1 MVISTSNIY
10 QRNIDNFSRQSAEIT
25 NLQAQ
30 ASTGKKDLSLAEN
43 LTEIDNLNAAED
55 HKTQIMQFNK
65 NATMV
70 SSRMNEI
77 DSIFDQLHNVASR
90 LLELQTQAGSV
101 FLSDENR
108 KLFGFEAAGMKAE
121 LFQLANQV
129 DSKGD
134 GIFSG
139 LSGGRAP
146 FELDNHG
153 SITYNGSGANKS
165 LQVSHDS
172 HLRQNFAGDDV
183 FLNLGTDSNKFSVFD
198 AVDNFI
204 DSMNFPLGAEV
215 SGNLFA
221 ESTSTDLVFPE
232 AGNASKFKFDFL
244 AGGNSY
250 SIDTSVYG
258 NDYTAIATAINI
270 HTAGSGVTASSD
282 GTNKITLTST
292 NPDVKIENYSTDLG
306 PNISKSIGIR
316 KTFDVGV
323 QTGINDDYVVPYK
336 LKNSELGVQFTKI
349 LEQFNKHQQDL
360 SVTAKTANNYVDST
374 QETIVALTEDIS
386 VIENADMAAL
396 LTKLQQL
403 LTSKEAAQ
411 ATFTRVTSQNLF
423 DFLG

>member
-10 QRNIDNFSRQSAEIT
+10 QRNIDNFSRQSAEI
-25 NLQAQ
+25 NNIQAQ
-30 ASTGKKDLSLAEN
+30 ASTGKKDLTLAEN
-43 LTEIDNLNAAED
+43 LTDIDHLNAAED
-55 HKTQIMQFNK
+55 HKTQTMQFNK

-77 DSIFDQLHNVASR
+77 DNVFDQLHNVASR
-90 LLELQTQAGSV
+90 LLELSTQTGSP

-108 KLFGFEAAGMKAE
+108 KLFAIEAAGMKEE
-121 LFQLANQV
+121 LFQLANSV

-139 LSGGRAP
+139 LSSGRAP
-146 FELDNHG
+146 FKLNNHG
-153 SITYNGSGANKS
+153 VITYDGSGANKS
-165 LQVSHDS
+165 LQVSHDT

-198 AVDNFI
+198 AVDNFV

-215 SGNLFA
+215 SGNLFSDGNSIELA
-221 ESTSTDLVFPE
+221 FPE

-244 AGGNSY
+244 AGGSSY
-250 SIDTSVYG
+250 TIDTSVYG
-258 NDYTAIATAINI
+258 NDYTALATAINT

-292 NPDVKIENYSTDLG
+292 TADVKIENYSTDLG
-306 PNISKSIGIR
+306 PNVSKSIGIR
-316 KTFDVGV
+316 KTIGGA
-323 QTGINDDYVVPYK
+323 QTGFNDDYVVPHK
-336 LKNSELGVQFTKI
+336 FKNSELGEQFNKM
-349 LEQFNKHQQDL
+349 LQQFNKHQQDL
-360 SVTAKTANNYVDST
+360 SVTAKTADNYVDST

-386 VIENADMAAL
+386 DIENADMAAL

-423 DFLG
+423 DFFG

>member
-1 MVISTSNIY
+1 MVISTSGIY
-10 QRNIDNFSRQSAEIT
+10 QRNIDNFARQSAEINNIQT
-25 NLQAQ
+25 Q

-43 LTEIDNLNAAED
+43 LIEIDNLNAAED
-55 HKTQIMQFNK
+55 HKIQTMQFNK
-65 NATMV
+65 NASMV

-77 DSIFDQLHNVASR
+77 DSVFDQLHNVTSR
-90 LLELQTQAGSV
+90 LLELQAQAGSA

-139 LSGGRAP
+139 LSGERAP
-146 FELDNHG
+146 FELDNNG
-153 SITYNGSGANKS
+153 LITYNGSGANKS

-183 FLNLGTDSNKFSVFD
+183 FLNLGTDNNKFSVFD
-198 AVDNFI
+198 AVDNFV

-215 SGNLFA
+215 SGNLFSDSN
-221 ESTSTDLVFPE
+221 STELVFPE

-258 NDYTAIATAINI
+258 NDYTALATAINI

-282 GTNKITLTST
+282 GTNKITLTSIT
-292 NPDVKIENYSTDLG
+292 ADVKITNYSTDLG
-306 PNISKSIGIR
+306 PNVSKSIGIR
-316 KTFDVGV
+316 KTIGGV
-323 QTGINDDYVVPYK
+323 QTGFNDDYVVPYK

-360 SVTAKTANNYVDST
+360 SVTAKTADNYVAST

-386 VIENADMAAL
+386 DTETADMAAL

-423 DFLG
+423 DFFG

>member
-10 QRNIDNFSRQSAEIT
+10 QRNIDNFSRQSAEI
-25 NLQAQ
+25 NDIQAQ

-55 HKTQIMQFNK
+55 HKSQIMQFNK
-65 NATMV
+65 NATVV

-77 DSIFDQLHNVASR
+77 DNVFDQLHNVASR
-90 LLELQTQAGSV
+90 LLELTAQTGSA

-108 KLFGFEAAGMKAE
+108 KLFGIEANAMKAE

-129 DSKGD
+129 DSKG
-134 GIFSG
+134 GSIFSG
-139 LSGGRAP
+139 LSGGGAP

-153 SITYNGSGANKS
+153 SITYVGSGANKS

-183 FLNLGTDSNKFSVFD
+183 FLNLGTDNNKFSVFD
-198 AVDNFI
+198 AVDDFV

-215 SGNLFA
+215 SGNLFSDGNSIELA
-221 ESTSTDLVFPE
+221 FPA
-232 AGNASKFKFDFL
+232 AGNATKFKFDFL
-244 AGGNSY
+244 SGGSSY
-250 SIDTSVYG
+250 TIDTSVYG
-258 NDYTAIATAINI
+258 NDFTALATAINA

-292 NPDVKIENYSTDLG
+292 AADVKIENYSTDLG
-306 PNISKSIGIR
+306 PNISKAIGVR
-316 KTFDVGV
+316 KTIGLAR
-323 QTGINDDYVVPYK
+323 NDDFVVPHK
-336 LKNSELGVQFTKI
+336 LKNSELGDQFTKV

-360 SVTAKTANNYVDST
+360 SVTAKTADNYVDST

-386 VIENADMAAL
+386 DIEDADMAAL

-411 ATFTRVTSQNLF
+411 ATFTRITSQNLF

>member
-1 MVISTSNIY
+1 MVISTSGIY
-10 QRNIDNFSRQSAEIT
+10 QRNIDNFSRQSTEI
-25 NLQAQ
+25 NDIQVQ

-43 LTEIDNLNAAED
+43 LIEINNLNAAED
-55 HKTQIMQFNK
+55 HKIQTMQFNR

-70 SSRMNEI
+70 SSGMNEI
-77 DSIFDQLHNVASR
+77 DNVFDQLHTAATR
-90 LLELQTQAGSV
+90 LLEIHAQAGSA
-101 FLSDENR
+101 FLTDENR
-108 KLFGFEAAGMKAE
+108 KLFGIEAVGIKTE

-129 DSKGD
+129 DIKGD

-139 LSGGRAP
+139 LSGGRSP
-146 FELDNHG
+146 FELGNDG
-153 SITYNGSGANKS
+153 LITYTGSGANKS

-183 FLNLGTDSNKFSVFD
+183 FLNLGTDDNKFSVFD
-198 AVDNFI
+198 AVDNFV
-204 DSMNFPLGAEV
+204 DSVNFPLGAE
-215 SGNLFA
+215 SPGNLFSDGNSI
-221 ESTSTDLVFPE
+221 ELVFPE

-244 AGGNSY
+244 AGGTSY
-250 SIDTSVYG
+250 AIDTSVYG
-258 NDYTAIATAINI
+258 NDYTALATAINI
-270 HTAGSGVTASSD
+270 HTAGSGVTASSN

-292 NPDVKIENYSTDLG
+292 TADVKIQNYSTDLG
-306 PNISKSIGIR
+306 PNVSKSIGIR
-316 KTFDVGV
+316 KTIGGAVD
-323 QTGINDDYVVPYK
+323 DDYVVPHK
-336 LKNSELGVQFTKI
+336 LKNSQIGVQFNKI

-386 VIENADMAAL
+386 SIEDADMAML

-411 ATFTRVTSQNLF
+411 ATFTRITSQNLF

>member
-1 MVISTSNIY
+1 MVISTSNFY
-10 QRNIDNFSRQSAEIT
+10 QRNIDNFSRQSAEI
-25 NLQAQ
+25 NNIQVQ
-30 ASTGKKDLSLAEN
+30 ASSGKKDLSLAEN
-43 LTEIDNLNAAED
+43 LTDIDNLNAAED
-55 HKTQIMQFNK
+55 HKAQTMQFNK
-65 NATMV
+65 NATIV

-77 DSIFDQLHNVASR
+77 DSVFDQLHNVASR
-90 LLELQTQAGSV
+90 LLELTAQTGSPFV
-101 FLSDENR
+101 SDENR
-108 KLFGFEAAGMKAE
+108 KLFAIEATAMKGE

-146 FELDNHG
+146 FELDNQG
-153 SITYNGSGANKS
+153 VITYSGSGANKS
-165 LQVSHDS
+165 LQVSHNS

-183 FLNLGTDSNKFSVFD
+183 FLNLETANNKFSVFD
-198 AVDNFI
+198 AVDDFV

-215 SGNLFA
+215 SGNLFSDGNSIELA
-221 ESTSTDLVFPE
+221 FPA
-232 AGNASKFKFDFL
+232 AGNATKFKFDFL
-244 AGGNSY
+244 SGGSSY
-250 SIDTSVYG
+250 TIDTSVYG
-258 NDYTAIATAINI
+258 NDFTALATAINA

-292 NPDVKIENYSTDLG
+292 AADVKIENYSTDLG
-306 PNISKSIGIR
+306 PNISKAIGVR
-316 KTFDVGV
+316 KTIGLAR
-323 QTGINDDYVVPYK
+323 NDDFVVPHK
-336 LKNSELGVQFTKI
+336 LKNSELGAQFTKV

-360 SVTAKTANNYVDST
+360 SVTAKTADSYVDST

-386 VIENADMAAL
+386 DIEDADMAAL

>member
-1 MVISTSNIY
+1 MVISTSGIY
-10 QRNIDNFSRQSAEIT
+10 QRNIDNFARQSAEI
-25 NLQAQ
+25 NNIQAQ
-30 ASTGKKDLSLAEN
+30 ASTGKKDLSLADN
-43 LTEIDNLNAAED
+43 LIEIDNLNAAED
-55 HKTQIMQFNK
+55 HKIQTMQFNK

-77 DSIFDQLHNVASR
+77 DSVFDQLHNVKSR
-90 LLELQTQAGSV
+90 LLELQAQAGSA

-108 KLFGFEAAGMKAE
+108 KLFGIEAAGIKTE

-129 DSKGD
+129 DSKGN

-139 LSGGRAP
+139 LSGERSP
-146 FELDNHG
+146 FELDNNG
-153 SITYNGSGANKS
+153 LITYNGSGANKS

-183 FLNLGTDSNKFSVFD
+183 FLNLGTDNNKFSVFD
-198 AVDNFI
+198 AVDNFV
-204 DSMNFPLGAEV
+204 DSMNFPLGADV
-215 SGNLFA
+215 SGNLFSDGNSIELA
-221 ESTSTDLVFPE
+221 FPE

-244 AGGNSY
+244 AGGSSY
-250 SIDTSVYG
+250 TIDTSVYG
-258 NDYTAIATAINI
+258 NDYTALATAINT

-282 GTNKITLTST
+282 GTNKITLTSIT
-292 NPDVKIENYSTDLG
+292 ADVKIENYSTDLG

-316 KTFDVGV
+316 KTIGRPR
-323 QTGINDDYVVPYK
+323 NDDYVVPHK

-411 ATFTRVTSQNLF
+411 ATFTRVMGQNLF

>member
-10 QRNIDNFSRQSAEIT
+10 QRNIDNFSRQSAEI
-25 NLQAQ
+25 NNIQAQ
-30 ASTGKKDLSLAEN
+30 ASTGKKDLTLAEN
-43 LTEIDNLNAAED
+43 LTDIDHLNAAED
-55 HKTQIMQFNK
+55 HKTQTMQFNK

-77 DSIFDQLHNVASR
+77 DNVFDQLHNVASR
-90 LLELQTQAGSV
+90 LLELSTQTGSP

-108 KLFGFEAAGMKAE
+108 KLFAIEAAGMKEE
-121 LFQLANQV
+121 LFQLANSV

-139 LSGGRAP
+139 LSSGRAP
-146 FELDNHG
+146 FKLNNHG
-153 SITYNGSGANKS
+153 VITYDGSGANKS
-165 LQVSHDS
+165 LQVSHDT

-198 AVDNFI
+198 AVDNFV

-215 SGNLFA
+215 SGNLFSDGNSIELA
-221 ESTSTDLVFPE
+221 FPE

-244 AGGNSY
+244 AGGSSY
-250 SIDTSVYG
+250 TIDTSVYG
-258 NDYTAIATAINI
+258 NDYTALATAINT

-292 NPDVKIENYSTDLG
+292 TADVKIENYSTDLG
-306 PNISKSIGIR
+306 PNVSKSIGIR
-316 KTFDVGV
+316 KTIGGA
-323 QTGINDDYVVPYK
+323 QTGFNDDYVVPHK
-336 LKNSELGVQFTKI
+336 LKNLELGEQFNKM
-349 LEQFNKHQQDL
+349 LQQFNKHQQDL
-360 SVTAKTANNYVDST
+360 SVTAKTADNYVDST

-386 VIENADMAAL
+386 DIENADMAAL

-423 DFLG
+423 DFFG

>member
-1 MVISTSNIY
+1 MVISTSGIY
-10 QRNIDNFSRQSAEIT
+10 QRNIDNFARQSAEI
-25 NLQAQ
+25 NNIQAQ

-43 LTEIDNLNAAED
+43 LIEIDNLNAAED
-55 HKTQIMQFNK
+55 HKIQTMQFNK

-77 DSIFDQLHNVASR
+77 DSVFDQLHNVTSR
-90 LLELQTQAGSV
+90 LLELQTQAGSA

-108 KLFGFEAAGMKAE
+108 KLFGIEAAGIKTE

-129 DSKGD
+129 DSKGN

-139 LSGGRAP
+139 LSGERSP
-146 FELDNHG
+146 FELDNNG
-153 SITYNGSGANKS
+153 LITYNGSGANKS

-183 FLNLGTDSNKFSVFD
+183 FLNLGTDNNKFSVFD
-198 AVDNFI
+198 AVDNFV
-204 DSMNFPLGAEV
+204 DSMNFPLGADV
-215 SGNLFA
+215 SGNLFSDGNSIELA
-221 ESTSTDLVFPE
+221 FPE

-244 AGGNSY
+244 AGGSSY
-250 SIDTSVYG
+250 TIDTSVYG
-258 NDYTAIATAINI
+258 NDYTALATAINT

-282 GTNKITLTST
+282 GTNKITLTSIT
-292 NPDVKIENYSTDLG
+292 ADVKIENYSTDLG

-316 KTFDVGV
+316 KTIGLPR
-323 QTGINDDYVVPYK
+323 NDDYVVPHK

>member
-10 QRNIDNFSRQSAEIT
+10 QRNIDNFSRQSAEI
-25 NLQAQ
+25 NNIQAQ
-30 ASTGKKDLSLAEN
+30 ASTGKKDLTLAEN
-43 LTEIDNLNAAED
+43 LTDIDNLNAAED
-55 HKTQIMQFNK
+55 HKTQTMQFNK

-77 DSIFDQLHNVASR
+77 DNVFDQLHNVASR
-90 LLELQTQAGSV
+90 LLELSTQTGSP

-108 KLFGFEAAGMKAE
+108 KLFAIEAAGMKEE
-121 LFQLANQV
+121 LFQLANSV

-139 LSGGRAP
+139 LSGGRSP
-146 FELDNHG
+146 FELGNDG
-153 SITYNGSGANKS
+153 LITYTGSGANKS

-183 FLNLGTDSNKFSVFD
+183 FLNLGTDDNKFSVFD
-198 AVDNFI
+198 AVDNFV
-204 DSMNFPLGAEV
+204 DSVNFPLGAE
-215 SGNLFA
+215 SPGNLFSDGNSI
-221 ESTSTDLVFPE
+221 ELVFPE

-244 AGGNSY
+244 AGGTSY
-250 SIDTSVYG
+250 AIDTSVYG
-258 NDYTAIATAINI
+258 NDYTALATAINI
-270 HTAGSGVTASSD
+270 HTAGSGVTASSN
-282 GTNKITLTST
+282 GTNKITLTSIT
-292 NPDVKIENYSTDLG
+292 ADVKIQNYSTDLG

-316 KTFDVGV
+316 KTIGGAAD
-323 QTGINDDYVVPYK
+323 DDYVVPHK
-336 LKNSELGVQFTKI
+336 LRNSEIGVQFNKI

-386 VIENADMAAL
+386 SIEDADMAML

-411 ATFTRVTSQNLF
+411 ATFTRITSQNLF
-423 DFLG
+423 DFFG

>member
-10 QRNIDNFSRQSAEIT
+10 QRNIDNFSRQSAEI
-25 NLQAQ
+25 NNIQAQ

-43 LTEIDNLNAAED
+43 LTDIDNLNAAED
-55 HKTQIMQFNK
+55 HKAQTMQFNK

-77 DSIFDQLHNVASR
+77 DSVFDQLHNVASR
-90 LLELQTQAGSV
+90 LLELTAQTGSA

-108 KLFGFEAAGMKAE
+108 KLFAIEATAMKAE

-129 DSKGD
+129 DSKG
-134 GIFSG
+134 GSIFSG

-153 SITYNGSGANKS
+153 SITYVGSGANKS

-183 FLNLGTDSNKFSVFD
+183 FLNLGTDNNKFSVFD
-198 AVDNFI
+198 AVDDFV

-215 SGNLFA
+215 SGNLFSDGNSIELA
-221 ESTSTDLVFPE
+221 FPA
-232 AGNASKFKFDFL
+232 AGNATKFKFDFL
-244 AGGNSY
+244 SGGSSY
-250 SIDTSVYG
+250 TIDTSVYG
-258 NDYTAIATAINI
+258 NDFTALATAINA

-292 NPDVKIENYSTDLG
+292 AADVKIENYSTDLG
-306 PNISKSIGIR
+306 PNISKAIGVR
-316 KTFDVGV
+316 KTIGLAR
-323 QTGINDDYVVPYK
+323 NDDFVVPHK
-336 LKNSELGVQFTKI
+336 LKNSELGDQFTKV

-360 SVTAKTANNYVDST
+360 SVTAKTADNYVDST

-386 VIENADMAAL
+386 DIEDADMAAL

-411 ATFTRVTSQNLF
+411 ATFTRITSQNLF

>member
-10 QRNIDNFSRQSAEIT
+10 QRNIDNFSRQSAEIN
-25 NLQAQ
+25 NLQDQ

-43 LTEIDNLNAAED
+43 LIEIEKLNAAED
-55 HKTQIMQFNK
+55 QKTQTMQFNK

-77 DSIFDQLHNVASR
+77 DNVFDQLHISATR
-90 LLELQTQAGSV
+90 LLELSAQTGSA
-101 FLSDENR
+101 FASAEDR
-108 KLFGFEAAGMKAE
+108 KLFGMEAAGIKAE
-121 LFQLANQV
+121 IFQLANQV
-129 DSKGD
+129 DSNGD
-134 GIFSG
+134 AMFSG

-146 FELDNHG
+146 FDLDNHG
-153 SITYNGSGANKS
+153 VITYSGSGANKS
-165 LQVSHDS
+165 LQVSYDS

-183 FLNLGTDSNKFSVFD
+183 FLNLGTDDNKFSVFD
-198 AVDNFI
+198 AIDDFVDG
-204 DSMNFPLGAEV
+204 MNFPLGAEV
-215 SGNLFA
+215 SGNLF
-221 ESTSTDLVFPE
+221 SDSNSTDLVFPE
-232 AGNASKFKFDFL
+232 AGNSSKFKFDFL

-258 NDYTAIATAINI
+258 NDYTALATAINV

-292 NPDVKIENYSTDLG
+292 TADVKIGNYSTDLG
-306 PNISKSIGIR
+306 SNVSKSIGIR
-316 KTFDVGV
+316 KTIGGA
-323 QTGINDDYVVPYK
+323 QTGFDDDYVVPHK
-336 LKNSELGVQFTKI
+336 LKNSELGAQFTKI
-349 LEQFNKHQQDL
+349 LEQFSKHQQDL
-360 SVTAKTANNYVDST
+360 SVTAKTANNYADST

-386 VIENADMAAL
+386 DIEDADIAAL

-423 DFLG
+423 DFFG

>member
-1 MVISTSNIY
+1 
-10 QRNIDNFSRQSAEIT
+10 
-25 NLQAQ
+25 
-30 ASTGKKDLSLAEN
+30 
-43 LTEIDNLNAAED
+43 
-55 HKTQIMQFNK
+55 
-65 NATMV
+65 
-70 SSRMNEI
+70 MNEI
-77 DSIFDQLHNVASR
+77 DSVFDQLHNVTSR
-90 LLELQTQAGSV
+90 LLELQAQAGSA

-108 KLFGFEAAGMKAE
+108 KLFGFEAAGIKAE

-139 LSGGRAP
+139 LSGERAP
-146 FELDNHG
+146 FELDNNG
-153 SITYNGSGANKS
+153 LITYNGSGANKS

-183 FLNLGTDSNKFSVFD
+183 FLNLGTDNNKFSVFD
-198 AVDNFI
+198 AVDNFV

-215 SGNLFA
+215 SGNLFSDSN
-221 ESTSTDLVFPE
+221 STELVFPE

-258 NDYTAIATAINI
+258 NDYTALATAINI

-282 GTNKITLTST
+282 GTNKITLTSIT
-292 NPDVKIENYSTDLG
+292 ADVKITNYSTDLG
-306 PNISKSIGIR
+306 PNVSKSIGIR
-316 KTFDVGV
+316 KTIGGV
-323 QTGINDDYVVPYK
+323 QTGFNDDYVVPYK